1 MSVFR
6 QLFVMLV
13 ILFAGLLF
21 VLFVF
26 RQACVMLVI
35 VFAGLLLIVLYLFSD
50 GSA

>member
-1 MSVFR
+1 
-6 QLFVMLV
+6 MLV

-35 VFAGLLLIVLYLFSD
+35 VFARLLLIILCLFSD